1 MRLILCDGHR
11 LLLEALGSALR
22 RSGHD
27 VLDLLYDPAVLA
39 GRVGARL
46 PDACILEATY
56 AGVTRLDVLVAV
68 RESCPG
74 AAVVVL
80 TSQAPELVWQA
91 YDDGL
96 VDAVV
101 SKASSFASV
110 EEAIREA
117 ARGHR
122 LVTGFGRPHAPVRR
136 LRQELDA
143 LTPREREVLRMLVE
157 GLSTVSIA
165 GELDVSRNTVRS
177 HVASVLRKLS
187 VHDRAKAVS
196 NAVDQGILSDP
207 VR

>member
-27 VLDLLYDPAVLA
+27 VLDVLYDPAVLA
-39 GRVGARL
+39 GRVAVHQ
-46 PDACILEATY
+46 PDACVLEATY
-56 AGVTRLDVLVAV
+56 AGTIRWDVLVAV
-68 RESCPG
+68 RESCPD

-80 TSQAPELVWQA
+80 TSQAPALVWRA
-91 YDDGL
+91 FDNGL

-110 EEAIREA
+110 EQAICEA
-117 ARGHR
+117 AGGRR
-122 LVTGFGRPHAPVRR
+122 LVAGFGRPHAPARR
-136 LRQELDA
+136 SHQELDA

-165 GELDVSRNTVRS
+165 GALDVSRNTVRS

-196 NAVDQGILSDP
+196 NAVDQGILADP